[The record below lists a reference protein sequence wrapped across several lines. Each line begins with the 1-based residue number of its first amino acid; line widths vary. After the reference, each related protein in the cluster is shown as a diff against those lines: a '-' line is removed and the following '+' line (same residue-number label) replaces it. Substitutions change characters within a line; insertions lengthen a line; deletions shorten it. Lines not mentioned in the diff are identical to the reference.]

1 MANKDARKDEV
12 QQPTATEEETTVTT
26 DAPPGPISSRAK
38 AKETTDTSRTDAN
51 ETTVV
56 DVAAIVTDDTSV
68 PTVPQADAAAVAAG
82 LPFRTDPTKVLEHDP
97 VSPDDP
103 QPVVLDAADQ
113 AQRNAEIARLEV
125 VASGTG
131 DAAEAAKASLRSLR
145 HNGIRT
151 DAQAI
156 AIEHGE

>member
-1 MANKDARKDEV
+1 MANKDAPKDEV
-12 QQPTATEEETTVTT
+12 QEQGTTEEETTVTS
-26 DAPPGPISSRAK
+26 DARPGPISSRAK
-38 AKETTDTSRTDAN
+38 ASDETN
-51 ETTVV
+51 VL
-56 DVAAIVTDDTSV
+56 DVASLVTDDTSV
-68 PTVPQADAAAVAAG
+68 PAVPQADAAAVAAG
-82 LPFRTDPTKVLEHDP
+82 LPFRTDPAKVLEHDP
-97 VSPDDP
+97 VAPDDP

-113 AQRNAEIARLEV
+113 AQRDAEIARLEV

-156 AIEHGE
+156 AIEHGQ